1 MKVLMISSG
10 FPPEINTGAEKFCY
24 ELSTKLIQSGL
35 DVEVATHT
43 NLRTFHDIKLHA
55 LHKIENKYLR
65 KIFFDYFNQTN
76 VSAIRK
82 ILYDVKPD
90 VIHFHNIYGIST
102 QIISHVSK
110 KYPVIVTA
118 HDYWP
123 FCFNSTMLRNDKM
136 CTMNCKACRFPMGL
150 ISRTIKRHHLKNAF
164 LVAPSNFMEKKLVY
178 NRFTNVCTIHNAI
191 DIPMAGTINSKRF
204 FYIGRLSSEKG
215 VLFLINCAQKLKFDL
230 DIIGKG
236 PLASFISEKLAT
248 SVDSN
253 INVKGF
259 VEKIEDEYK
268 DGGALIVPSIW
279 PDNLPYVI
287 LEAMSFGLPV
297 IGSEIG
303 GIPEIIDHGKTGLLF
318 KPGDEFDLEKQ
329 LRYLLDNPQKIH
341 EFGQNAIKKVEN
353 DFNWDQTVRN
363 YLELYNRLMN
373 R

>member
-35 DVEVATHT
+35 NVEVATHT
-43 NLRTFHDIKLHA
+43 NLKKYHGIKLHS

-65 KIFFDYFNQTN
+65 KLFFDYFNQAN

-82 ILYDVKPD
+82 ILDDVEPD

-102 QIISHVSK
+102 QIISDVSK
-110 KYPVIVTA
+110 KYPVIVTV

-123 FCFNSTMLRNDKM
+123 FCFNSTMLCNGKI
-136 CTMNCKACRFPMGL
+136 CTMNCKTCRFPMGL
-150 ISRTIKRHHLKNAF
+150 ISRVIKTHHLKNAF
-164 LVAPSNFMEKKLVY
+164 LVAPSNFMEKKLIY
-178 NRFTNVCTIHNAI
+178 NGFTNVCTIHNAI
-191 DIPMAGTINSKRF
+191 DIPMAGSTNSNRF
-204 FYIGRLSSEKG
+204 FYIGRLSYEKG
-215 VLFLINCAQKLKFDL
+215 VLFLINCAQKLKFNL

-236 PLASFISEKLAT
+236 PLVSIISEKLSA

-259 VEKIEDEYK
+259 VGKTEDEYK
-268 DGGALIVPSIW
+268 EGGVLIVPSIW
-279 PDNLPYVI
+279 PDNFPYVI

-303 GIPEIIDHGKTGLLF
+303 GIPEMIDHGKTGLLF
-318 KPGDEFDLEKQ
+318 KPGDEGDLEKQ
-329 LRYLLDNPQKIH
+329 LRYLLDNPQKIQ

-353 DFNWDQTVRN
+353 DFNWDKTVRN

-373 R
+373 